1 MSKAKILIIYT
12 GGTFGMSLDHSRR
25 GDRLSV
31 PDLSPQI
38 LKKNFSRRVPELE
51 QIAHCDVDVL
61 MNCDSAHIGP
71 QDWCKIAQKIRTSWK
86 KYDGIVVLHGTDTL
100 AYTASALSFLLKPCL
115 KPVILT
121 GAQRPLT
128 ALRSDA
134 RRNLVS
140 AVEIASSGPGFIAN
154 RVSVFFDDK
163 LFQGNRVHK
172 QSATEYHAFESP
184 HAEPLAVVG
193 TEIRYHHPERPSRK
207 KVRKPVHLAPC
218 FNSKVALIHV
228 TPGFPAEIFSKHLL
242 PQLEG
247 IVLNV
252 FPSGTAPTHDEKF
265 LEMLRTA
272 RKRSIPVVVVTEA
285 GVRVNP
291 AAYEAGRALMA
302 EGCTW
307 AGDLTT
313 ECSFV
318 KTALILGQK
327 EGKKR
332 FSQLWDMQFADEG

>member
-1 MSKAKILIIYT
+1 MRKPKILIIYT
-12 GGTFGMSLDHSRR
+12 GGTFGMSLDQSQK

-31 PDLSPQI
+31 PRLSSKI
-38 LKKNFSRRVPELE
+38 LKTNFSKRVPELE
-51 QIAHCDVDVL
+51 EIAHCDVDVL

-71 QDWCKIAQKIRTSWK
+71 QDWCRLAEEIRAKWK
-86 KYDGIVVLHGTDTL
+86 KYEGVVVLHGTDTL
-100 AYTASALSFLLKPCL
+100 AYTASALSFLLRPCL
-115 KPVILT
+115 RPVILT
-121 GAQRPLT
+121 GAQRPLA

-140 AVEIASSGPGFIAN
+140 AVEIAAHGPKTVVN
-154 RVSVFFDDK
+154 CVSVFFDDK

-193 TEIRYHHPERPSRK
+193 TEIRYYRQEERSHA
-207 KVRKPVHLAPC
+207 KVVSLAPN
-218 FNSKVALIHV
+218 FNSKIALIHV
-228 TPGFPAEIFSKHLL
+228 TPGFPAATFSQHLL

-252 FPSGTAPTHDEKF
+252 FPSGTAPTHDPKF
-265 LEMLRTA
+265 LEMLRSA
-272 RKRSIPVVVVTEA
+272 RERNIPVVVVTEA

-291 AAYEAGRALMA
+291 GAYEAGRALMA

-307 AGDLTT
+307 AGDMTT

-318 KTALILGQK
+318 KTALLLGQA
-327 EGKKR
+327 GGQKR
-332 FSQLWDMQFADEG
+332 FSRLWKTQFAREG